1 MYKKEN
7 LVIVLGVDPSFTA
20 TGYAIIKKEFRTQTL
35 ISCGFL
41 PLPVTKQMQERIGM
55 FYDFFEKLVIQYSV
69 THITLEAPFLGKN
82 AQTFLKLGYLRGAL
96 HLLCYKYN
104 LKLIEYSPKE
114 IKLAVTGFGG
124 AAKDQVARVIHM
136 LFPKLAHQK
145 KYDVTDAIAI
155 SLCGTWQLKI

>member
-1 MYKKEN
+1 M
-7 LVIVLGVDPSFTA
+7 VILGVDPSFTA
-20 TGYAIIKKEFRTQTL
+20 TGYAIIKKESGKQAL

-41 PLPVTKQMQERIGM
+41 PLPSSKQMHERIGM
-55 FYDFFEKLVIQYSV
+55 FYDFFEKMVTQYQV
-69 THITLEAPFLGKN
+69 THITLETPFLGKN

-124 AAKDQVARVIHM
+124 AQKDQVQRVVYM
-136 LFPKLAHQK
+136 LFPTLAAQK
-145 KYDVTDAIAI
+145 NYDVTDAIAI
-155 SLCGTWQLKI
+155 SLCGAWQQKVA